1 MASAPAGRRSH
12 RKSRAGCLACKRRKV
27 KCDEHKPS
35 CGNCT
40 RHGVPCSFTSVS
52 EGVQLNHALAS
63 ASAPV
68 RSDGIAESASPS
80 TVASMP
86 SQGPLISNLPVLDME
101 LFHHY
106 MISTCFTLSRT
117 PIIQAVWRDEV
128 PRVGFTMPAVLHA
141 TLAVSALHL
150 ASTDS
155 SRREKCIAQ
164 AHMHHEIAVRTVTP
178 NLPSLATDN
187 GAGIFLFSSLTC
199 IFACASAG
207 SENNFLVLFEQGRL
221 ANWIL
226 LFRGTKTVLDFSSDD
241 FSKGN
246 LGPMFIIG
254 SRSAAARDCHA
265 MEQGQMFTWELKQL
279 IYRDFSHDPQLR
291 HVYEEALDK
300 LSRTLGVVLKPGEGP
315 RLQTADIFPWL
326 LEVSDEYLDLLV
338 QEAPVA
344 LIIFGYF
351 CVALHQIEW
360 MWWME
365 GLCGRLMSQ
374 LHAVV
379 DEKYRDWLRWPQE
392 QIGWSPE
399 STNST

>member
-1 MASAPAGRRSH
+1 M
-12 RKSRAGCLACKRRKV
+12 
-27 KCDEHKPS
+27 
-35 CGNCT
+35 N
-40 RHGVPCSFTSVS
+40 
-52 EGVQLNHALAS
+52 EGQLNHGLAS
-63 ASAPV
+63 ASASV
-68 RSDGIAESASPS
+68 GLDGIAESASPS
-80 TVASMP
+80 TTASMP
-86 SQGPLISNLPVLDME
+86 SQGPLISNLPVFDME
-101 LFHHY
+101 IFHHY

-117 PIIQAVWRDEV
+117 PIVQAIWRDEV

-150 ASTDS
+150 ASTDPS
-155 SRREKCIAQ
+155 KRERCIAQ

-207 SENNFLVLFEQGRL
+207 SENNFLVLFEHGRL

-241 FSKGN
+241 FSKGK

-254 SRSAAARDCHA
+254 SRSAAAQDSNA
-265 MEQGQMFTWELKQL
+265 MEQGQMYTWELKQL
-279 IYRDFSHDPQLR
+279 ICRDFSHDPRLR

-300 LSRTLGVVLKPGEGP
+300 LSRTLGIVLKPGEGP

-374 LHAVV
+374 LHSVV
-379 DEKYRDWLRWPQE
+379 DEKYRYWLRWPQE